1 MRVTAR
7 RGPRGASQ
15 NIGDEGEGGGI
26 VAVNGGGTPARGRG
40 GSGLVSSNALAADD
54 RMSATWCIVAQ

>member
-7 RGPRGASQ
+7 RGARGASQ
-15 NIGDEGEGGGI
+15 NIGDEGGGI